1 MNKTFKVARSLTR
14 GTVVT
19 SEKASS
25 YQGKAVKTVIAAA
38 VALVAGSAMAA
49 AVPTQDAAG
58 NIKVTGNIT
67 VTGTDVVPSKNGTV
81 LQYDATSW
89 KDVAEQSGTVSYN
102 NVIFLDNGALKVQ
115 AKADGTVAG
124 DFSVKEIVGTGT
136 LSVSAVNKAG
146 SVATAQGSTLKIGTA
161 GLGNHEGDNLT
172 VAFTSTG
179 ATAKIDEQGVA
190 TIELAGSAEIGHVGD
205 LPKKN
210 GVVNFT
216 VDENTNALVES
227 TVAGTD
233 LSINNA
239 TFSNSGRLAFKAVD
253 GQNIA
258 LKSVMDTTNDKGV
271 YVFENA
277 LTATNGAA
285 YTGTTVY
292 VGAADATDDAAK
304 AAKTFLVKGAT
315 IGNGTDAGEQTKTS
329 TFTADTLTLADTNAA
344 GFSVVGGGKAELKT
358 VNVTAGEFSTVAA
371 TDTDYNGYAN
381 VGTLTASKA
390 GKVTL
395 GGTTDVGT
403 LSILAGEDHTAN
415 GTTTVSTLTIGD
427 LSATG
432 SAKLTVGTKAEFVVT
447 GDTVLQAKET
457 GSSGSLSVSDAASLE
472 LQGKTAVNEYGVLSI
487 ENTTMTS
494 LGEVTVNKGTFSIAG
509 TSAKDYEADI
519 QSLTVTDG
527 TASIDGVEIVLNS
540 VNIAEGKTLAVGGT
554 TAATVEL
561 GTLTGKG
568 TYSC

>member
-67 VTGTDVVPSKNGTV
+67 VTGSEAVPSKNGTV
-81 LQYDATSW
+81 LQYDDASKTW
-89 KDVAEQSGTVSYN
+89 KDMAEQSGAVSYD

-115 AKADGTVAG
+115 AKADGTAAG
-124 DFSVKEIVGTGT
+124 DFSVKEVVGTGT
-136 LSVSAVNKAG
+136 LTVAAVNKAG
-146 SVATAQGSTLKIGTA
+146 SVTTAKGSTLQIGTA

-172 VAFTSTG
+172 IAFTSTG
-179 ATAKIDEQGVA
+179 ATAKTAEQGVA

-216 VDENTNALVES
+216 VDENTNARIES
-227 TVAGTD
+227 SVANED

-239 TFSNSGRLAFKAVD
+239 AFSNSGRLAFKAVD
-253 GQNIA
+253 GKAIA
-258 LKSVMDTTNDKGV
+258 LKSAMDTTNDKGV

-277 LTATNGAA
+277 LTTTDGAA

-304 AAKTFLVKGAT
+304 GAKTFLTKGAT
-315 IGNGTDAGEQTKTS
+315 IGNGESANELTKTS
-329 TFTADTLTLADTNAA
+329 TFTADTLTLADTSAA
-344 GFSVVGGGKAELKT
+344 GFSVIGGGKAELKT
-358 VNVTAGEFSTVAA
+358 VNVTAGEFSTFAA

-381 VGTLTASKA
+381 VGTLTASKT

-403 LSILAGEDHTAN
+403 LTILAGEDHTAN
-415 GTTTVSTLTIGD
+415 GTTTIGTLTIGD
-427 LSATG
+427 LAAKAN
-432 SAKLTVGTKAEFVVT
+432 AKLTVEADAELVVT
-447 GDTVLQAKET
+447 GDTILQAKET
-457 GSSGSLSVSDAASLE
+457 GSAGTLSVIN
-472 LQGKTAVNEYGVLSI
+472 AV
-487 ENTTMTS
+487 T
-494 LGEVTVNKGTFSIAG
+494 
-509 TSAKDYEADI
+509 
-519 QSLTVTDG
+519 
-527 TASIDGVEIVLNS
+527 
-540 VNIAEGKTLAVGGT
+540 
-554 TAATVEL
+554 
-561 GTLTGKG
+561 
-568 TYSC
+568 